1 MLALGA
7 LFGNLLMRMPILLAY
22 LAGVVVALILLNRQR
37 TSAAY
42 LALAGFALLL
52 FFGIVA
58 AFGALIPLLIA
69 PAGMPAARI
78 GVLVSLAA
86 LVVNLGSTAGI
97 VCLILALWR
106 GLRPYA

>member
-1 MLALGA
+1 MMAIGA
-7 LFGNLLMRMPILLAY
+7 IFGNLLVRMPLLLAY
-22 LAGVVVALILLNRQR
+22 LAGVVVTLILANRQR

-52 FFGIVA
+52 FFGILA
-58 AFGALIPLLIA
+58 AFGALLPLWIA
-69 PAGMPAARI
+69 PMGMTGARI

-86 LVVNLGSTAGI
+86 LVVNLGSAVGI

-106 GLRPYA
+106 GLRPYP